1 MHGLLISIRTDEP
14 AVLMEC
20 AKAYLDPRSTLG
32 KRSEGV
38 NETENEIQGEWEGI
52 NKEWS
57 KAVCYHGTFLCICFT
72 DIYSISEHQGQRM
85 IIR

>member
-1 MHGLLISIRTDEP
+1 MDSAQD
-14 AVLMEC
+14 
-20 AKAYLDPRSTLG
+20 YLDPSCTLG

-38 NETENEIQGEWEGI
+38 NKTEKEIQGEWERV

-57 KAVCYHGTFLCICFT
+57 KALCYHGTFLCIYFT